1 MLLLLGA
8 LGLACSPESAFSQEK
23 AAAQAY
29 AGKTVTGEVTVKQ
42 TVEDTLQSHR
52 GLKVMQEN
60 LDVVRHELRRAKAG
74 WGPSVDA
81 VGRTGASRL
90 SNTTTRPLNADKDMY
105 GANSIS
111 LTLTQPLWDGFATRS
126 RVRTGEATVDS
137 MTYRVL
143 DNATSFAL
151 DAIIAHV
158 DLLRRREILQ
168 LAKDNVRQHVEILDF
183 DRLDEADEVLLRR
196 RFDALRPLLS
206 PQVLDAEHPLPFL
219 RNREQYVLVRF
230 AGKRGG
236 AGLVPTTQLPKF
248 FKLTV
253 DGVQKLAL
261 TAPLVAHFA
270 PLLFG
275 ERRVRETAIVRVTR
289 SADISVRDIM
299 DGCDADLRAVME
311 RLLRRRRRL
320 EPVRAQVQGRISDE
334 MRALARELLGLPKR
348 QLFVTSA
355 PTDLS
360 FVLTMPGEFD
370 LAGLTCPEIPP
381 AKNVALQKGDY
392 FAYLAQHDLLL
403 ALPYQSINPF
413 VDLLYEAADDP
424 DVVSIKITLY
434 RLAGSSR
441 IAAALA
447 YAAEHGKQVQCLLEL
462 RARFDEQSNIDYSRM
477 LEDAGC
483 GILYGLTKYKV
494 HTKLC
499 LITRRCPGGICYY
512 TQVGTGNYNEK
523 TAEQYTDLML
533 LTSDPAIGR
542 DAAKTFDRLARG
554 ETVGETEALWL
565 APEGYKPQL
574 MAHIEAQTRLGP
586 AGYIGIKV
594 NSMNDAD
601 VMARLVRA
609 SEAGTEVELF
619 VRGICCLLPGVPG
632 HTENITVTSI
642 VGRFLEHSRIYVFG
656 RGVEE
661 KMHISSAD
669 LMTRNTERRV
679 EIACPIDDPAVRT
692 RLHDILYAMQH
703 DTVKA
708 RVLQPDGTYCKK
720 PAVQDPICA
729 QDLLMQQA
737 IENARKQAAQ
747 PAPHPGF
754 LEKIRK
760 WFSGS

>member
-1 MLLLLGA
+1 MPHHSGA
-8 LGLACSPESAFSQEK
+8 ELPGAQALRQM
-23 AAAQAY
+23 AAQSDSRGLFSDRAPDPAY
-29 AGKTVTGEVTVKQ
+29 AGLFLNRELSWLQFNRRVLAEAAD
-42 TVEDTLQSHR
+42 ETLPGYER
-52 GLKVMQEN
+52 LKFLSIYCSN
-60 LDVVRHELRRAKAG
+60 LDEFYMVRVGGLLDRALLQPWHTETITGLTPREQLRAIYDETARQQ
-74 WGPSVDA
+74 
-81 VGRTGASRL
+81 
-90 SNTTTRPLNADKDMY
+90 KDFE
-105 GANSIS
+105 A
-111 LTLTQPLWDGFATRS
+111 LWRKVTA
-126 RVRTGEATVDS
+126 A
-137 MTYRVL
+137 
-143 DNATSFAL
+143 
-151 DAIIAHV
+151 
-158 DLLRRREILQ
+158 
-168 LAKDNVRQHVEILDF
+168 LAKQHVEILDF

-311 RLLRRRRRL
+311 RLLRRRRR
-320 EPVRAQVQGRISDE
+320 
-334 MRALARELLGLPKR
+334 RELLGLPKR

-355 PTDLS
+355 PADLS

-586 AGYIGIKV
+586 SGYIGIKV

-619 VRGICCLLPGVPG
+619 VRGICCLRPGVPG
-632 HTENITVTSI
+632 RTEHISVRSI
-642 VGRFLEHSRIYVFG
+642 IGRYLEHERIFVFG
-656 RGVEE
+656 RGEAQEVF
-661 KMHISSAD
+661 IGSGD
-669 LMTRNTERRV
+669 LLERNTMRRIEAFTAV
-679 EIACPIDDPAVRT
+679 TDPSVRAEV
-692 RLHDILYAMQH
+692 LEVLSAMRRDNRQ
-703 DTVKA
+703 A
-708 RVLQPDGTYCKK
+708 WIMQPDGSYLRPEGAGEPFVSQAYLHTYFAGRTVEK
-720 PAVQDPICA
+720 PAP
-729 QDLLMQQA
+729 
-737 IENARKQAAQ
+737 
-747 PAPHPGF
+747 PAPPQP
-754 LEKIRK
+754 RK
-760 WFSGS
+760 KLPWWRRLWIWLKNN

>member
-1 MLLLLGA
+1 MPHHSGA
-8 LGLACSPESAFSQEK
+8 ELPGAQALRQM
-23 AAAQAY
+23 AAQSDSRGLFSDRAPDPAY
-29 AGKTVTGEVTVKQ
+29 AGLFLNRELSWLAFDRRVLAEAAD
-42 TVEDTLQSHR
+42 ETLPVYER
-52 GLKVMQEN
+52 LKFLSIYCSN
-60 LDVVRHELRRAKAG
+60 LDEFYMVRVGGLLDRALLQPWHTEHTTGLTPREQLRAIYDETARQQ
-74 WGPSVDA
+74 
-81 VGRTGASRL
+81 
-90 SNTTTRPLNADKDMY
+90 KDFE
-105 GANSIS
+105 A
-111 LTLTQPLWDGFATRS
+111 LWRKVTA
-126 RVRTGEATVDS
+126 A
-137 MTYRVL
+137 
-143 DNATSFAL
+143 
-151 DAIIAHV
+151 
-158 DLLRRREILQ
+158 
-168 LAKDNVRQHVEILDF
+168 LAKQHVEILDF

-289 SADISVRDIM
+289 NADISVRDIM

-334 MRALARELLGLPKR
+334 MRALVRDLLGLPKR

-370 LAGLTCPEIPP
+370 LTGLTYNEVPP

-483 GILYGLTKYKV
+483 NILYGLTKYKV

-574 MAHIEAQTRLGP
+574 LAHIEAQTRLGP
-586 AGYIGIKV
+586 KGYIGIKV

-619 VRGICCLLPGVPG
+619 VRGICCLRPGVPG
-632 HTENITVTSI
+632 RTEHISVRSI
-642 VGRFLEHSRIYVFG
+642 IGRYLEHERIFVFG
-656 RGVEE
+656 RGEAQEVF
-661 KMHISSAD
+661 IGSGD
-669 LMTRNTERRV
+669 LLERNTMRRIEAFTAV
-679 EIACPIDDPAVRT
+679 TDPNARAEV
-692 RLHDILYAMQH
+692 LEVLSAMRRDNRQ
-703 DTVKA
+703 A
-708 RVLQPDGTYCKK
+708 WIMQPDGSYLRPEPAGEPFVSQTYLHTYFAGRTVTKSAPSAPLRPQKK
-720 PAVQDPICA
+720 LPWWRRLWIW
-729 QDLLMQQA
+729 LW
-737 IENARKQAAQ
+737 NN
-747 PAPHPGF
+747 
-754 LEKIRK
+754 
-760 WFSGS
+760 

>member
-1 MLLLLGA
+1 MPHHSGA
-8 LGLACSPESAFSQEK
+8 ELPGAQALRQM
-23 AAAQAY
+23 AAQSDSRGLFSDWAPDPAY
-29 AGKTVTGEVTVKQ
+29 AGLFLNRELSWLQFNRRVLAEAADETLPGYERLKFLSIYCSNLDEFYMVRVGGLLDRALLQPWHTEAVTGLTPHEQLRAIYDETARQQKDFETLWRRVT
-42 TVEDTLQSHR
+42 
-52 GLKVMQEN
+52 
-60 LDVVRHELRRAKAG
+60 AA
-74 WGPSVDA
+74 
-81 VGRTGASRL
+81 
-90 SNTTTRPLNADKDMY
+90 
-105 GANSIS
+105 
-111 LTLTQPLWDGFATRS
+111 
-126 RVRTGEATVDS
+126 
-137 MTYRVL
+137 
-143 DNATSFAL
+143 
-151 DAIIAHV
+151 
-158 DLLRRREILQ
+158 
-168 LAKDNVRQHVEILDF
+168 LAKQHVEILDF

-230 AGKRGG
+230 AGKRG

-248 FKLTV
+248 FRLTV

-289 SADISVRDIM
+289 NADISVRDIM

-320 EPVRAQVQGRISDE
+320 EPVRAQVQGRVSDE
-334 MRALARELLGLPKR
+334 MRALARDLLGLPKR
-348 QLFVTSA
+348 QLFVTNA
-355 PTDLS
+355 PADLS
-360 FVLTMPGEFD
+360 FVLAMPGEFD
-370 LAGLTCPEIPP
+370 LTGLTCPEVPP

-483 GILYGLTKYKV
+483 DILYGLTKYKV

-554 ETVGETEALWL
+554 ETAGETEALWV

-574 MAHIEAQTRLGP
+574 LAHIDAQTRLGP
-586 AGYIGIKV
+586 DGYIGIKV

-601 VMARLVRA
+601 IMARLVRA
-609 SEAGTEVELF
+609 SEAGVEVELF
-619 VRGICCLLPGVPG
+619 VRGICCLRPGVPG
-632 HTENITVTSI
+632 RTEHIAVRSI
-642 VGRFLEHSRIYVFG
+642 IGRYLEHERIFVFG
-656 RGVEE
+656 RGDAQEVF
-661 KMHISSAD
+661 IGSGD
-669 LMTRNTERRV
+669 LLERNTMRRIEAFTAV
-679 EIACPIDDPAVRT
+679 TDPNARAEV
-692 RLHDILYAMQH
+692 LEVLSAMRRDNRQ
-703 DTVKA
+703 A
-708 RVLQPDGTYCKK
+708 WIMQPDGSYLRPDPTGEPFVSQTYLHTYFAGRTVAKSA
-720 PAVQDPICA
+720 P
-729 QDLLMQQA
+729 
-737 IENARKQAAQ
+737 
-747 PAPHPGF
+747 PAPPQPKKK
-754 LEKIRK
+754 LPWWRRLWIWLRNN
-760 WFSGS
+760 

>member
-1 MLLLLGA
+1 MPHHSGA
-8 LGLACSPESAFSQEK
+8 ELPGAQALRQM
-23 AAAQAY
+23 AAQSDSRGLFSDRAPDPAY
-29 AGKTVTGEVTVKQ
+29 AGLFLNRELSWLQFNRRVLAEAAD
-42 TVEDTLQSHR
+42 ETLPGYER
-52 GLKVMQEN
+52 LKFLSIYCSN
-60 LDVVRHELRRAKAG
+60 LDEFYMVRVGGLLDRALLQPWHTETITGLTPREQLRAIYDETARQQ
-74 WGPSVDA
+74 
-81 VGRTGASRL
+81 
-90 SNTTTRPLNADKDMY
+90 KDFE
-105 GANSIS
+105 A
-111 LTLTQPLWDGFATRS
+111 LWRKVTA
-126 RVRTGEATVDS
+126 A
-137 MTYRVL
+137 
-143 DNATSFAL
+143 
-151 DAIIAHV
+151 
-158 DLLRRREILQ
+158 
-168 LAKDNVRQHVEILDF
+168 LAKQHVEILDF
-183 DRLDEADEVLLRR
+183 GRLDEADEVLLRR

-320 EPVRAQVQGRISDE
+320 EPVRAQVQGRVSDE
-334 MRALARELLGLPKR
+334 MRTLARELLGLPKR

-554 ETVGETEALWL
+554 ETVGET
-565 APEGYKPQL
+565 G
-574 MAHIEAQTRLGP
+574 LGP

-619 VRGICCLLPGVPG
+619 VRGICCLRPGVPG
-632 HTENITVTSI
+632 RTEHISVRSI
-642 VGRFLEHSRIYVFG
+642 IGRYLEHERIFVFG
-656 RGVEE
+656 RGEAQEVF
-661 KMHISSAD
+661 IGSGD
-669 LMTRNTERRV
+669 LLERNTMRRIEAFTAV
-679 EIACPIDDPAVRT
+679 TDPNARAEV
-692 RLHDILYAMQH
+692 LEVLSAMRRDNRQ
-703 DTVKA
+703 A
-708 RVLQPDGTYCKK
+708 WIMQPDGSYLRPEGAGEPFVSQAYLHTYFAGRTVEK
-720 PAVQDPICA
+720 PAP
-729 QDLLMQQA
+729 
-737 IENARKQAAQ
+737 
-747 PAPHPGF
+747 PAPPQP
-754 LEKIRK
+754 RK
-760 WFSGS
+760 KLPWWRRLWIWLKNN

>member
-1 MLLLLGA
+1 MPHHSGA
-8 LGLACSPESAFSQEK
+8 ELPGAQALRQM
-23 AAAQAY
+23 AAQSDSRGLFSDRAPDPAY
-29 AGKTVTGEVTVKQ
+29 AGLFLNRELSWLQFNRRVLAEAAD
-42 TVEDTLQSHR
+42 ETLPGYER
-52 GLKVMQEN
+52 LKFLSIYCSN
-60 LDVVRHELRRAKAG
+60 LDEFYMVRVGGLLDRALLQPWHTETITGLTPREQLRAIYDETARQQ
-74 WGPSVDA
+74 
-81 VGRTGASRL
+81 
-90 SNTTTRPLNADKDMY
+90 KDFE
-105 GANSIS
+105 A
-111 LTLTQPLWDGFATRS
+111 LWRKVTA
-126 RVRTGEATVDS
+126 A
-137 MTYRVL
+137 
-143 DNATSFAL
+143 
-151 DAIIAHV
+151 
-158 DLLRRREILQ
+158 
-168 LAKDNVRQHVEILDF
+168 LAKQHVEILDF

-289 SADISVRDIM
+289 SS
-299 DGCDADLRAVME
+299 
-311 RLLRRRRRL
+311 RRL
-320 EPVRAQVQGRISDE
+320 EPVRAQVQGRVSDE

-370 LAGLTCPEIPP
+370 LTGLMCPEIPP

-619 VRGICCLLPGVPG
+619 VRGICCLRPGVPG
-632 HTENITVTSI
+632 RTEHISVRSI
-642 VGRFLEHSRIYVFG
+642 IGRYLEHERIFVFG
-656 RGVEE
+656 RGEAQEVF
-661 KMHISSAD
+661 IGSGD
-669 LMTRNTERRV
+669 LLERNTMRRIEAFTAV
-679 EIACPIDDPAVRT
+679 TDPSVRAEV
-692 RLHDILYAMQH
+692 LEVLSAMRRDNRQ
-703 DTVKA
+703 A
-708 RVLQPDGTYCKK
+708 WIMQPDGSYLRPEGAGEPFVSQAYLHTYFAGRTVEK
-720 PAVQDPICA
+720 PAP
-729 QDLLMQQA
+729 
-737 IENARKQAAQ
+737 
-747 PAPHPGF
+747 PAPPQP
-754 LEKIRK
+754 RK
-760 WFSGS
+760 KLPWWRRLWIWLKNN

>member
-1 MLLLLGA
+1 MPHHSGA
-8 LGLACSPESAFSQEK
+8 ELPGAQALRQM
-23 AAAQAY
+23 AAQSDSRGLFSDRAPDPAY
-29 AGKTVTGEVTVKQ
+29 AGLFLNRELSWLQFNRRVLAEAADETLPGYERLKFLSIYCSNLDEFYMVRVGGLLDRALLQPWHTETVTGLTPREQLRAIYDETARQQKDFETLWRKVT
-42 TVEDTLQSHR
+42 
-52 GLKVMQEN
+52 
-60 LDVVRHELRRAKAG
+60 AA
-74 WGPSVDA
+74 
-81 VGRTGASRL
+81 
-90 SNTTTRPLNADKDMY
+90 
-105 GANSIS
+105 
-111 LTLTQPLWDGFATRS
+111 
-126 RVRTGEATVDS
+126 
-137 MTYRVL
+137 
-143 DNATSFAL
+143 
-151 DAIIAHV
+151 
-158 DLLRRREILQ
+158 
-168 LAKDNVRQHVEILDF
+168 LAKQHVEILDF

-248 FKLTV
+248 FRLTV

-275 ERRVRETAIVRVTR
+275 
-289 SADISVRDIM
+289 
-299 DGCDADLRAVME
+299 VME

-334 MRALARELLGLPKR
+334 MRALVRDLLGLPKR

-360 FVLTMPGEFD
+360 FVLPMPGEFD
-370 LAGLTCPEIPP
+370 LTGLTCHDVPP

-483 GILYGLTKYKV
+483 DILYGLTKYKV

-533 LTSDPAIGR
+533 LTSNPAIGR

-554 ETVGETEALWL
+554 ETAGETEALWV

-574 MAHIEAQTRLGP
+574 LAHIDAQTRLGP
-586 AGYIGIKV
+586 DGYIGIKV

-609 SEAGTEVELF
+609 SEAGVEVELF
-619 VRGICCLLPGVPG
+619 VRGICCLRPGVPG
-632 HTENITVTSI
+632 RTEHIAVRSI
-642 VGRFLEHSRIYVFG
+642 IGRYLEHERIFVFG
-656 RGVEE
+656 RGDAQEVF
-661 KMHISSAD
+661 IGSGD
-669 LMTRNTERRV
+669 LLERNTTRRIEAFTAV
-679 EIACPIDDPAVRT
+679 TDPNARAEV
-692 RLHDILYAMQH
+692 LEVLSAMRRDNRQ
-703 DTVKA
+703 A
-708 RVLQPDGTYCKK
+708 WIMQPDGSYLRPDPTGEPFVSQTYLHTYFAGRTVAKSA
-720 PAVQDPICA
+720 P
-729 QDLLMQQA
+729 
-737 IENARKQAAQ
+737 
-747 PAPHPGF
+747 PAPPQPKKK
-754 LEKIRK
+754 LPWWRRLWIWLRNN
-760 WFSGS
+760 

>member
-1 MLLLLGA
+1 MPHHSGA
-8 LGLACSPESAFSQEK
+8 ELPGAQALRQM
-23 AAAQAY
+23 AAQSDSRGLFSDRAPDPAY
-29 AGKTVTGEVTVKQ
+29 AGLFLNRELSWLAFDRRVLAEAAD
-42 TVEDTLQSHR
+42 ETLPVYER
-52 GLKVMQEN
+52 LKFLSIYCSN
-60 LDVVRHELRRAKAG
+60 LDEFYMVRVGGLLDRALLQP
-74 WGPSVDA
+74 WH
-81 VGRTGASRL
+81 TE
-90 SNTTTRPLNADKDMY
+90 NTT
-105 GANSIS
+105 G
-111 LTLTQPLWDGFATRS
+111 LTPREQLRAIYDETARQQTDFEALWRKVTA
-126 RVRTGEATVDS
+126 A
-137 MTYRVL
+137 
-143 DNATSFAL
+143 
-151 DAIIAHV
+151 
-158 DLLRRREILQ
+158 
-168 LAKDNVRQHVEILDF
+168 LAKQHVEILDF

-289 SADISVRDIM
+289 NADISVRDIM

-334 MRALARELLGLPKR
+334 MRALVRDLLGLPKR
-348 QLFVTSA
+348 QLFVTST

-370 LAGLTCPEIPP
+370 LTGLTCHDVPP

-392 FAYLAQHDLLL
+392 AYLAQHDLLL

-483 GILYGLTKYKV
+483 DILYGLTKYKV

-574 MAHIEAQTRLGP
+574 LAHIEAQTRLGP
-586 AGYIGIKV
+586 KGYIGIKV

-619 VRGICCLLPGVPG
+619 VRGICCLRPGVPG
-632 HTENITVTSI
+632 RTEHISVRSI
-642 VGRFLEHSRIYVFG
+642 IGRYLEHERIFVFG
-656 RGVEE
+656 RGEAQEVF
-661 KMHISSAD
+661 IGSGD
-669 LMTRNTERRV
+669 LLERNTMRRIEAFTAV
-679 EIACPIDDPAVRT
+679 TDPNARAEV
-692 RLHDILYAMQH
+692 LEVLSAMRRDNRQ
-703 DTVKA
+703 A
-708 RVLQPDGTYCKK
+708 WIMQPDGSYLRPEPAGEPFVSQTYLHTYFAGRTVGKAAPSAPPRPQKK
-720 PAVQDPICA
+720 LPWWRRLWIW
-729 QDLLMQQA
+729 LW
-737 IENARKQAAQ
+737 NN
-747 PAPHPGF
+747 
-754 LEKIRK
+754 
-760 WFSGS
+760 

>member
-1 MLLLLGA
+1 MPHHSGA
-8 LGLACSPESAFSQEK
+8 ELPGAQALRQM
-23 AAAQAY
+23 AAQSDSRGLFSDRAPDPAY
-29 AGKTVTGEVTVKQ
+29 AGLFLNRELSWLQFNRRVLAEAAD
-42 TVEDTLQSHR
+42 ETLPGYER
-52 GLKVMQEN
+52 LKFLSIYCSN
-60 LDVVRHELRRAKAG
+60 LDEFYMVRVGGLLDRALLQPWHTETITGLTPREQLRAIYDETARQQ
-74 WGPSVDA
+74 
-81 VGRTGASRL
+81 
-90 SNTTTRPLNADKDMY
+90 KDFE
-105 GANSIS
+105 A
-111 LTLTQPLWDGFATRS
+111 LWRKVTA
-126 RVRTGEATVDS
+126 A
-137 MTYRVL
+137 
-143 DNATSFAL
+143 
-151 DAIIAHV
+151 
-158 DLLRRREILQ
+158 
-168 LAKDNVRQHVEILDF
+168 LAKQHVEILDF

-320 EPVRAQVQGRISDE
+320 EPVRAQVQGRVSDE

-483 GILYGLTKYKV
+483 DILYGLTKYKV

-523 TAEQYTDLML
+523 TARQYTDVSLV
-533 LTSDPAIGR
+533 TSSESIGM
-542 DAAKTFDRLARG
+542 DAAQFFNNMAMSNLNGRYNRLLVAPTSLKNNILSLMDG
-554 ETVGETEALWL
+554 EIAKGSD
-565 APEGYKPQL
+565 
-574 MAHIEAQTRLGP
+574 
-586 AGYIGIKV
+586 GYILLKF
-594 NSMNDAD
+594 NSLTDIDMIEK
-601 VMARLVRA
+601 LHEA
-609 SEAGTEVELF
+609 SCAGVTVEMII
-619 VRGICCLLPGVPG
+619 RGICCLLPGVPG
-632 HTENITVTSI
+632 KTENITVTSI

-656 RGVEE
+656 RGENE
-661 KMHISSAD
+661 KMYISSAD

-679 EIACPIDDPAVRT
+679 EIACPIDSPAVRA
-692 RLHDILYAMQH
+692 RLHDILFAMQH

-708 RVLQPDGTYCKK
+708 RVLQPDGSYQKK
-720 PAVQDPICA
+720 PAVPEPICA

-737 IENARKQAAQ
+737 VSMAREQAQHASEEERGLL
-747 PAPHPGF
+747 HWLRRLF
-754 LEKIRK
+754 VKD
-760 WFSGS
+760 